1 MPVQS
6 SAMTDKSET
15 RRLAIEIIAT
25 LANVKRTCADRLLRK
40 AGIAD
45 ALVRRFLTDRD
56 PTTDEK
62 LSKRVAGTMVLDELA
77 NTGGD
82 AEVVAA
88 LIDIAARWDDFHLA
102 ADEYK
107 ARAVVEKAK
116 ELNGRATAAAEDDR
130 SRRERD
136 AREHEARAAA
146 ERAASRRRESALLLA
161 QFDHAAAS
169 DDHHARG
176 FLLQDLLNR
185 AFDLHGFAV
194 TRSYQRNEG
203 SEQIDGA
210 FEMEGWHYLV
220 ECRWRK
226 KPADMRD
233 LDGLR
238 GQLDRSGRQ
247 SMGLFL
253 SINGWSA
260 NVVPLLRQSS
270 DKSILLMDGYDLRAA
285 LAGDIDLR
293 QLMQAKVRALN
304 LSGEPFHS
312 AAVLT

>member
-1 MPVQS
+1 
-6 SAMTDKSET
+6 MTDQSET

-40 AGIAD
+40 ADVPDDLI
-45 ALVRRFLTDRD
+45 RRFLTDRD
-56 PTTDEK
+56 PTTGDR
-62 LSKRVAGTMVLDELA
+62 LSKRVAGTMVLDEIA
-77 NTGGD
+77 RIGGD
-82 AEVVAA
+82 ADVVAA
-88 LIDIAARWDDFHLA
+88 LIGIAAGWDDFHLA

-116 ELNGRATAAAEDDR
+116 ELNGRATTAAEDDR
-130 SRRERD
+130 LRRERD
-136 AREHEARAAA
+136 AREHEARAATELA
-146 ERAASRRRESALLLA
+146 VTRRKESALLLA

-169 DDHHARG
+169 DDPNARG

-185 AFDLHGFAV
+185 AFDLHGFAI

-203 SEQIDGA
+203 GEQIDGA

-226 KPADMRD
+226 KPADVRD

-247 SMGLFL
+247 TMGLFL
-253 SINGWSA
+253 SINGCQRTSYRYSSSRA
-260 NVVPLLRQSS
+260 INQSC
-270 DKSILLMDGYDLRAA
+270 
-285 LAGDIDLR
+285 
-293 QLMQAKVRALN
+293 
-304 LSGEPFHS
+304 
-312 AAVLT
+312 